1 MFSANS
7 SRFATFGVISKVPG
21 DIIDT
26 IWGIIDNN
34 LQGVFPLQ
42 NLLKFDLID
51 NNGKLQVHFTEEGL
65 NTEMAFDED
74 FVYSDS
80 FPKAVIAYDDGS
92 AQTILLPEEAE
103 QE

>member
-1 MFSANS
+1 MFSANH

-21 DIIDT
+21 DVIDT
-26 IWGIIDNN
+26 IWSIIDNN

-42 NLLKFDLID
+42 NLLKFDFVD
-51 NNGKLQVHFTEEGL
+51 NDGALQVHFSEEGL

-80 FPKAVIAYDDGS
+80 LPKSVIAYDDGT

-103 QE
+103 EE